1 MGWSIVYFQ
10 RSQGILSS
18 KNCYFLSHA
27 DEMPLSSFHLSL
39 HCLPSSVLP
48 RPWSRE
54 NIAEISAKS
63 LYLWRF
69 LPQEL
74 IWINPKAGCAPVFCY
89 DTLFILKS
97 GSLRGPT
104 ANTKWQQTAC
114 QYITPWLCVRARVN
128 IAQPQS
134 PGANAPVLKN
144 YVKYLLMF
152 KEV

>member
-1 MGWSIVYFQ
+1 MICVFIIWREHPKAHRKWFYVGFFMVLW
-10 RSQGILSS
+10 RSPGLQGIALIH
-18 KNCYFLSHA
+18 YTTGAIHYTT
-27 DEMPLSSFHLSL
+27 
-39 HCLPSSVLP
+39 
-48 RPWSRE
+48 
-54 NIAEISAKS
+54 
-63 LYLWRF
+63 YLWRF

-89 DTLFILKS
+89 DTLFILRLVNQGPLFPTHKS

-114 QYITPWLCVRARVN
+114 QYITPRLCVRARVN

-134 PGANAPVLKN
+134 PGANAPVLKS
-144 YVKYLLMF
+144 YVKYLLLF